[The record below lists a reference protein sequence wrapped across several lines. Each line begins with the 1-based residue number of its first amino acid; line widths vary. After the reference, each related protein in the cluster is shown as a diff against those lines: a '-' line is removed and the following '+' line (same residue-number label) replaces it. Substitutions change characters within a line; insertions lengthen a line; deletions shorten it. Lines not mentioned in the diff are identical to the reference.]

1 MAKIFSSNVTKKYYN
16 NNYLIKGL
24 GMCCSKIKYFGLGG
38 KVGFKQCLG
47 NWGIKREVWA
57 NGDFLAFWMK
67 VCQIDFWT
75 LFVLYF
81 KKLKVRKS
89 IKTIN
94 IKIINIKKETIDF
107 Q

>member
-67 VCQIDFWT
+67 VC
-75 LFVLYF
+75 
-81 KKLKVRKS
+81 
-89 IKTIN
+89 
-94 IKIINIKKETIDF
+94 
-107 Q
+107 